1 MSPVARH
8 GVVGLWLSVALAGCS
23 AGSIGDRTGAPA
35 PPTDGS
41 FADDGS
47 VSPSDAQLPASNDA
61 GLGGSD
67 GSTVERDGSVI
78 MPALEWPNEMS
89 RANSDAWLR
98 ENHPSITALR
108 PRVLV
113 LDVIHGDG
121 ARAIGAYTESL
132 VAAFAEMTRYHGYD
146 DEEAPPFLRY
156 EIDKI
161 VDLKDPDGQEY
172 PAFWPTRSS
181 EGFDIGELFTDE
193 FAVRLGYRDP
203 SNASRF
209 LAMCELFERGLV
221 NELWIAA
228 GDRNIF
234 ENQSRL
240 QNYDDTLSP
249 IAGSFNGCTNGCY
262 HDPLNRVDCKVTVRM
277 QEIGKFRGV
286 GCATHAAGHAFEN
299 MLHSNPYLEANAS
312 RFFNFELSRRY
323 GLPMQDLYACPY
335 DAPGNCIEYPSPGT
349 LASGETWTSDAFRF
363 ENWGEGCGNVH
374 FPPNGRFQYD
384 YENDSPAWSTCESYG
399 LSGEPDSKDSRSDY
413 TKAKVDAYE
422 RVHGDCG
429 GGWQIYMGQ
438 SMPGYGNAAVAV
450 DGKPMLN
457 WWPFLFY

>member
-1 MSPVARH
+1 LPAADASPADD
-8 GVVGLWLSVALAGCS
+8 A
-23 AGSIGDRTGAPA
+23 SIIAE
-35 PPTDGS
+35 PPT
-41 FADDGS
+41 
-47 VSPSDAQLPASNDA
+47 PQDA
-61 GLGGSD
+61 GAD
-67 GSTVERDGSVI
+67 GSTGVRDGAVS
-78 MPALEWPNEMS
+78 MPANEWPNETS

-98 ENHPSITALR
+98 EHHRSITALR

-113 LDVIHGDG
+113 LDVIHGEG
-121 ARAIGAYTESL
+121 AREIGAYTSAL

-146 DEEAPPFLRY
+146 DPGAQPFLRY

-161 VDLKDPDGQEY
+161 VDMKDSDGQEY
-172 PAFWPTRSS
+172 PAFWPTRSND
-181 EGFDIGELFTDE
+181 GFDVGELFSDE

-203 SNASRF
+203 NDASRF
-209 LAMCELFERGLV
+209 LPMCELFERGLV

-240 QNYDDTLSP
+240 QNYDNALNP
-249 IAGSFNGCTNGCY
+249 IPGSFNGCTNGCY
-262 HDPLNRVDCKVTVRM
+262 YDPLNRVDCKVTVRM

-286 GCATHAAGHAFEN
+286 GCATHSAGHAFEN
-299 MLHSNPYLEANAS
+299 MLASNPYLEANAT

-323 GLPMQDLYACPY
+323 DLPLPDLYACPY
-335 DAPGNCIEYPSPGT
+335 DGAGNCVDYPSPGT
-349 LASGETWTSDAFRF
+349 LASGETWGSGAFRF
-363 ENWGEGCGNVH
+363 EDWGEGCGNVH

-384 YENDSPAWSTCESYG
+384 YENGDPALGACESYG
-399 LSGEPDSKDSRSDY
+399 LGGGPDGKDRRSAYTQSKV
-413 TKAKVDAYE
+413 AEYE
-422 RVHGDCG
+422 RTHGDCG

-438 SMPGYGNAAVAV
+438 SMPGYGNAAKGA